1 MQAGVVDMILYSP
14 VRMAIV
20 SYDPMY
26 FIQLASVFILV
37 ILILF
42 FLFEGRKFKYKVR
55 DLKSVEEAVITRL
68 LDSMSA
74 NFAFV
79 DLDGTIR
86 YVNQHIFKYL
96 DVNRKDLIGKKVT
109 DVLSIFHEQSDI
121 LPDILE
127 ELRQGK
133 EYIEFKADTYL
144 SEKDQ
149 DAVQLIGGAA
159 FGIRDRNGRLQHIL
173 FFFRNIN
180 KEKSQQY
187 TMDMILNRTNIFPW
201 TIEIETGILKIDQRY
216 YDHIGRPAS
225 KDVITIDD
233 FRTLA
238 HPDDVDALFEALT
251 GQFRGASLDA
261 HVAYRAMRGDGTWEW
276 FEAQSTYLK
285 SVSGSPFQLVGI
297 CMSTQRYKETEIR
310 LQEAL
315 EKAKQSE
322 ELKTS
327 FLANMSHEIRTPLNA
342 ILGFSN
348 LLTDEDV
355 KLGSD
360 EAREFSNIINQNGQH
375 LLTLISDILD
385 LSRIESNEMVFDM
398 QQYSLNALL
407 TDIYKTQSLQMTP
420 EVELV
425 LQIPEYNTYLITD
438 NTRLTQVVN
447 NLINNARKFTKKGS
461 IRLGYRLEDDGRII
475 YIFVRDTGCGMD
487 QKELSLIFNRFYKGS
502 PHIPGTGL
510 GLPICKTIIEKLNGT
525 ITVISEKGKGTE
537 IILHLLS
544 NG

>member
-1 MQAGVVDMILYSP
+1 MQVGVVDMALFSL
-14 VRMAIV
+14 VWMAIV

-68 LDSMSA
+68 LDSLSA

-127 ELRQGK
+127 ELRQG
-133 EYIEFKADTYL
+133 EGYIEFKADTYL
-144 SEKDQ
+144 SEKDR

-159 FGIRDRNGRLQHIL
+159 FGIRDRNGRLLHIL

-201 TIEIETGILKIDQRY
+201 TIEIETGILTIDPRY
-216 YDHIGRPAS
+216 YDYIGRPAS
-225 KDVITIDD
+225 KNIITVDD
-233 FRTLA
+233 FRVLV
-238 HPDDVDALFEALT
+238 HPDDVYALFEALT
-251 GQFRGASLDA
+251 GQYKGASLDA
-261 HVAYRAMRGDGTWEW
+261 RVSYRVLCGDGMWEW

-285 SVSGSPFQLVGI
+285 SVSGSPFQLIGI
-297 CMSTQRYKETEIR
+297 CMSTQKYKETEIR

-322 ELKTS
+322 ELKTA

-355 KLGSD
+355 KMGSD
-360 EAREFSNIINQNGQH
+360 EAKEFSDIINQNGQH
-375 LLTLISDILD
+375 LLTLVSDILD

-407 TDIYKTQSLQMTP
+407 TDIYKAQSIQMKP
-420 EVELV
+420 EVELI
-425 LQIPEYNTYLITD
+425 LQMPEYNTYLTTD

-525 ITVISEKGKGTE
+525 ITVISEKERGTE
-537 IILHLLS
+537 IILQLFS
-544 NG
+544 NE

>member
-1 MQAGVVDMILYSP
+1 MQVGVVDMALFSP

-26 FIQLASVFILV
+26 FIQLAYVFILV

-42 FLFEGRKFKYKVR
+42 FLFEGRKFKYKVK
-55 DLKSVEEAVITRL
+55 DLKSIEEEVITRL
-68 LDSMSA
+68 LDSLSA

-86 YVNQHIFKYL
+86 YVNQYVFKCL
-96 DVNRKDLIGKKVT
+96 DVNRKDLIGEKVT

-127 ELRQGK
+127 ELRKGK
-133 EYIEFKADTYL
+133 KYVEFKEDTYL
-144 SEKDQ
+144 GEKNK
-149 DAVQLIGGAA
+149 DAVLLIRGAA
-159 FGIRDRNGRLQHIL
+159 FGIRDRNGRLLHIL

-180 KEKSQQY
+180 KEKRQQY

-201 TIEIETGILKIDQRY
+201 TIEIETGILKIDSRY
-216 YDHIGRPAS
+216 YDYIGRPAS

-233 FRTLA
+233 FRTLT

-261 HVAYRAMRGDGTWEW
+261 HVAYRVLRGDGTWEW
-276 FEAQSTYLK
+276 FEAQSTYMK
-285 SVSGSPFQLVGI
+285 SVSGYPFQLIGI
-297 CMSTQRYKETEIR
+297 CMSTQKYKETEIS

-355 KLGSD
+355 KMGSD
-360 EAREFSNIINQNGQH
+360 EAKEYSNIINKNGQH
-375 LLTLISDILD
+375 LLTLVSDILD
-385 LSRIESNEMVFDM
+385 LSRIESNEIVFDM

-407 TDIYKTQSLQMTP
+407 TDIYKAQSIQMKP
-420 EVELV
+420 EVELI
-425 LQIPEYNTYLITD
+425 LQMPEYNTYLTTD

-461 IRLGYRLEDDGRII
+461 IRFGYRLEDDGRII

-525 ITVISEKGKGTE
+525 ITVISEKERGTE
-537 IILHLLS
+537 IILQLFS
-544 NG
+544 NE